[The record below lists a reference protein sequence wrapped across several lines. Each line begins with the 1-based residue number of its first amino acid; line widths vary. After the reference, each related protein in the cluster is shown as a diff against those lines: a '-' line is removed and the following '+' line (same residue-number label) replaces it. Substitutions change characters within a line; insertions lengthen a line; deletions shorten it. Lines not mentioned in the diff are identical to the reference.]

1 MGQRLGTVLLLL
13 LTLGYLVSSLA
24 TETKCENIYQGFS
37 NCVLKLGKNMA
48 SYEEDNRDKVQGLNT
63 VCGRSV
69 EKKTPAPSYVGG
81 DGDNCPY

>member
-1 MGQRLGTVLLLL
+1 MGQRLGTVLLL

-63 VCGRSV
+63 VCGEISG
-69 EKKTPAPSYVGG
+69 EEDSCTQLL
-81 DGDNCPY
+81 